1 MQLGEINWGRQVL
14 ELKRRIGISLLF
26 KAFERP
32 LNNMSGMYHQ
42 ITWRELLVSDQNCLV
57 FVYFLLL
64 FS

>member
-1 MQLGEINWGRQVL
+1 MQLGKIDWRRQVL
-14 ELKRRIGISLLF
+14 ELKRKMGISLLF

-32 LNNMSGMYHQ
+32 LNNMSGMYQQ